1 VTELLSAPALA
12 GPAPG
17 ATAPTEAVVARL
29 GDGRFAVDLA
39 HVAEVGRV
47 PDVTRVPGVP
57 TWLAGVANWRGR
69 VLPVLDIRTLVGAP
83 AAPLTSRARLVVLAV
98 AEVSVGL
105 LVDAVEGTTEVGAD
119 AAPFPVAVAG
129 LDRGLLAAQLPRD
142 DGPIAVLDAVAVLR
156 LREELPRGR
165 RTA

>member
-1 VTELLSAPALA
+1 
-12 GPAPG
+12 
-17 ATAPTEAVVARL
+17 
-29 GDGRFAVDLA
+29 
-39 HVAEVGRV
+39 
-47 PDVTRVPGVP
+47 
-57 TWLAGVANWRGR
+57 
-69 VLPVLDIRTLVGAP
+69 
-83 AAPLTSRARLVVLAV
+83 LVVLAV